1 MTAKNTTDTLFIGLL
16 LVIFGGIVL
25 HAPLTV
31 GFGVLFPE
39 IDVLVKA
46 WKELLMVPA
55 VLLGLRIIWRQ
66 RRFDILK
73 SPWMVLPAI
82 YVLLHV
88 LLIPLFF
95 SNWTAVLAGL
105 LIDLRFVVFFMLVFA
120 MIRLYPDLRRLFL
133 KVFLGGALLVGVFA
147 AAQVTVLPR
156 DALTVIGYG
165 PNTIQ
170 PFLTVDENPDF
181 VRISSTLRGPNPL
194 GAYAV
199 VVLALVAAYW
209 LRVRRKAERTAV
221 ILSAVAAVGG
231 LVALWF
237 SYSRSALVAAV
248 VALGLVLLLT
258 VGRKLHKW
266 VWIGLFVMMFSV
278 GGALYAARD
287 TDFVSNVILHENKGT
302 GGTVS
307 SNEGHIDSLIDGTER
322 MVAQP
327 LGAGIGSTGSA
338 SLFTDSPLIIE
349 NQYLFIAH
357 EVGWL
362 GLGLFLVLFGKIL
375 WLCWQRRRDWL
386 ALAVLA
392 SGIGLA
398 LIGLL
403 LPVWVDDTVSI
414 IWWGLAA
421 IVAGGAYTK
430 THDRPIYKT
439 TKSLT

>member
-1 MTAKNTTDTLFIGLL
+1 M
-16 LVIFGGIVL
+16 IFGGIVL

-31 GFGVLFPE
+31 GFGTLFPE
-39 IDVLVKA
+39 VDLLLKA
-46 WKELLMVPA
+46 WKELLMVPV
-55 VLLGLRIIWRQ
+55 VLLGLYVIWRQ
-66 RRFDILK
+66 QRWDILK
-73 SPWMVLPAI
+73 SPWMLLPAI
-82 YVLLHV
+82 YILLHI

-95 SNWTAVLAGL
+95 SNWTAVFAGL
-105 LIDLRFVVFFMLVFA
+105 LIDLRFVVFFMVAFA
-120 MIRLYPDLRRLFL
+120 VIQLYPGLRQLFL
-133 KVFLGGALLVGVFA
+133 KVFVAGALVVGLFA
-147 AAQVTVLPR
+147 VAQVTVLPR
-156 DALTVIGYG
+156 DALSTIGYG

-170 PFLTVDENPDF
+170 PFLTVDENPDY

-199 VVLALVAAYW
+199 IVLALVAAYW
-209 LRVRRKAERTAV
+209 LRTRRKVNRTAV
-221 ILSAVAAVGG
+221 VISGVLTVGSM
-231 LVALWF
+231 VALWF
-237 SYSRSALVAAV
+237 SYSRSALVAAGA
-248 VALGLVLLLT
+248 ALGLIFLLT
-258 VGRKLHKW
+258 VGRRLHRW
-266 VWIGLFVMMFSV
+266 VWIGLFVALFAF

-287 TDFVSNVILHENKGT
+287 TDFVSNVVLHENEGT
-302 GGTVS
+302 GGSVS
-307 SNEGHIDSLIDGTER
+307 SNEGHIESLVDGTQR

-338 SLFTDSPLIIE
+338 SLFTDTPIIIE

-362 GLGLFLVLFGKIL
+362 GLALFMVLFGKIV

-386 ALAVLA
+386 ALGVLA

-398 LIGLL
+398 LIGIL
-403 LPVWVDDTVSI
+403 LPVWVDDTVAI

-439 TKSLT
+439 AKRTA